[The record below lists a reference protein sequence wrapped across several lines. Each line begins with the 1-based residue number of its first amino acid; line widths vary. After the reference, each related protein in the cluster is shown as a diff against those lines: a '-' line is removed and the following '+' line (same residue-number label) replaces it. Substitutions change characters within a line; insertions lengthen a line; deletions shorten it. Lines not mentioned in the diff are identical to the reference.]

1 MFPVLFLSRATPL
14 HVSVHTPWS
23 CFLSQRTVNRAA
35 PLHVPGSWGEL
46 SRLNLLL
53 PVAEVGSATG
63 RTYLIEV
70 GKLSLPQFQE
80 PERFFGFTFVPLI
93 LQVSS
98 SQGLGPL
105 GSAPFLGEGA
115 V

>member
-53 PVAEVGSATG
+53 PVAGQESSM
-63 RTYLIEV
+63 
-70 GKLSLPQFQE
+70 LSLPQFQE